1 MKGNIISLILL
12 LSILLTGCIEAE
24 EIEKLGLINARGVDT
39 GEDNLLETTLV
50 VFQFS
55 AQSEDN
61 TKIIPGRGK
70 TIKGAMED
78 AEHASVFKL
87 APGKNKITLFGRETA
102 EQGILPL
109 LDTHARDA
117 RIPDLMYLAVSD
129 TTAKETLTI
138 NEKNIPVDIGQFL
151 RELIENHSRDH
162 NIPRKTLQDF
172 LRIYYDIGQ
181 DNVLPLFELR
191 EGIPQLND
199 IAVFKGDQVVGE
211 LTNEEAV
218 LINLMD
224 RTVKEQLVEFSLPL
238 EPFKQYLEKKGVEK
252 GKEDVDLTV
261 LIQKGNSETKLIDQE
276 NLVFQTETDLELRLV
291 EQNAGIVL
299 KDNHVIKLL
308 EKEVEKKIK
317 AEFEKLL
324 KKLQKLESDAFG
336 YGRYY
341 KASLKGKD
349 ITREEWREKF
359 PEIDVKFNVN
369 ADIIRHGVT
378 E

>member
-50 VFQFS
+50 VFEFS

-78 AEHASVFKL
+78 AEHASVVKL
-87 APGKNKITLFGRETA
+87 APGKDKITLFGRETA

-109 LDTHARDA
+109 VDTHARAA

-138 NEKNIPVDIGQFL
+138 SEKNIPEDTGHFL
-151 RELIENHSRDH
+151 REMIENHARDH

>member
-24 EIEKLGLINARGVDT
+24 EIEKLGLINALGVDT

-78 AEHASVFKL
+78 AENASVFKL

-109 LDTHARDA
+109 LDTEARDA

-129 TTAKETLTI
+129 TTAKETLTV

-151 RELIENHSRDH
+151 RELIENHTHDH

-191 EGIPQLND
+191 EGIPQLNA

-211 LTNEEAV
+211 LTNEESV

-238 EPFKQYLEKKGVEK
+238 EPFKQYLEKREE
-252 GKEDVDLTV
+252 KEDVDMTV
-261 LIQKGNSETKLIDQE
+261 LIQKGNSRTKHIDEE
-276 NLVFQTETDLELRLV
+276 NLDFHNETYLYLSLV
-291 EQNAGIVL
+291 
-299 KDNHVIKLL
+299 
-308 EKEVEKKIK
+308 
-317 AEFEKLL
+317 
-324 KKLQKLESDAFG
+324 
-336 YGRYY
+336 
-341 KASLKGKD
+341 
-349 ITREEWREKF
+349 
-359 PEIDVKFNVN
+359 
-369 ADIIRHGVT
+369 
-378 E
+378 

>member
-1 MKGNIISLILL
+1 NELL
-12 LSILLTGCIEAE
+12 A
-24 EIEKLGLINARGVDT
+24 
-39 GEDNLLETTLV
+39 TTLV

-55 AQSEDN
+55 AQTEEN

-78 AEHASVFKL
+78 AENASVFKL
-87 APGKNKITLFGRETA
+87 APGKNKITLFGREIA
-102 EQGILPL
+102 EQGIIPL
-109 LDTHARDA
+109 LDTEARDA

-151 RELIENHSRDH
+151 RELIENHTHDH

-181 DNVLPLFELR
+181 DNVLPLFELVD
-191 EGIPQLND
+191 GIPKLES
-199 IAVFKGDQVVGE
+199 IAVFKGDQLVGE

-238 EPFKQYLEKKGVEK
+238 EPFKQYLEKREE
-252 GKEDVDLTV
+252 KEDVDLTV

-291 EQNAGIVL
+291 EQ
-299 KDNHVIKLL
+299 
-308 EKEVEKKIK
+308 
-317 AEFEKLL
+317 
-324 KKLQKLESDAFG
+324 
-336 YGRYY
+336 
-341 KASLKGKD
+341 
-349 ITREEWREKF
+349 
-359 PEIDVKFNVN
+359 
-369 ADIIRHGVT
+369 
-378 E
+378 